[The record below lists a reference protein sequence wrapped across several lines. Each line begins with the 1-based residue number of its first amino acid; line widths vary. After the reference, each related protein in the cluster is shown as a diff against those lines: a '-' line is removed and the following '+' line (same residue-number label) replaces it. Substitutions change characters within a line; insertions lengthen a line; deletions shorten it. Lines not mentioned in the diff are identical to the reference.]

1 MASFDAAIGLVL
13 AREGGYK
20 PAGDGDPGGE
30 TNFGVTKRDHP
41 DVDIRAL
48 TRDTAAAIYRRDWDY
63 LRLGEVKDQDV
74 AAKVFDMTV
83 NLGRQTAIRRAQ
95 RALNYLTPR
104 HAEVTVDGY
113 LGDETIAALNAADA
127 ERLLLA
133 LRAYHA
139 ARYVE
144 LVEGPDTRYE
154 TWAAGWLKRAMS

>member
-48 TRDTAAAIYRRDWDY
+48 TRDTAAAIYRRDWD
-63 LRLGEVKDQDV
+63 
-74 AAKVFDMTV
+74 
-83 NLGRQTAIRRAQ
+83 
-95 RALNYLTPR
+95 
-104 HAEVTVDGY
+104 HAEVTVGGY

-154 TWAAGWLKRAMS
+154 TWSAGWLKRAMS